1 MCRYSVYLPTSSHS
15 LFSSS
20 NAREKPQDKTKWGS
34 YLSSEVWKT
43 LSSISAC
50 TQWNQWWIDETS
62 SCLTGNSMVDFLLEK
77 AINLT
82 TITISD
88 KPTLHF
94 SIWTSPILWN
104 KKELVK
110 RSPLK
115 VVLLT
120 SSSEWSPKM
129 CYENNLLLNKNVY
142 IITSILIEISFKFI
156 LLDIYFVKSFKL
168 GIR

>member
-1 MCRYSVYLPTSSHS
+1 MDWNSWLDEVFTSQVKCGRLYHWF
-15 LFSSS
+15 LLVH
-20 NAREKPQDKTKWGS
+20 NEINGGLMKNLLALQET
-34 YLSSEVWKT
+34 
-43 LSSISAC
+43 AC
-50 TQWNQWWIDETS
+50 
-62 SCLTGNSMVDFLLEK
+62 LVFLLEK

-110 RSPLK
+110 RSPLR

-142 IITSILIEISFKFI
+142 IITLILIEISFKFI